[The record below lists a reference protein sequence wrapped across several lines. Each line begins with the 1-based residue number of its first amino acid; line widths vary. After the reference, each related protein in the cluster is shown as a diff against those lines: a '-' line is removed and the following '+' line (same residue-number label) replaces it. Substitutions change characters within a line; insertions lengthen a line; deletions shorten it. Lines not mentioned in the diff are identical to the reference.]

1 MGLSFAKLSRHKRV
15 FLRLTGVSI
24 SDFEGLVSLVR
35 PAWDKLELKK
45 KSHGRRCH
53 AETLEDKL
61 LCLMMYYRTYI
72 THEFLGYLFDLH
84 NSNICRLFKKLEP
97 LLAKKITITKDRS
110 LTSDKILEL
119 IADVTEQP
127 TQRPKS
133 KQKGSYSGKK
143 KRHTIKTEI
152 IIDTV
157 GKIHNVSKSH
167 KGRVHDFR
175 IRKQEKPLPKD
186 SVKYADSGYQGWQ
199 KLQSNVIIPIKC
211 RKKQELT
218 SEQKRHNRELAS
230 FRIRVEHKI
239 RQIKTFKIMSEC
251 YRNFQKKYGLRFN
264 IIAGIVNYKYA

>member
-1 MGLSFAKLSRHKRV
+1 MSMSFMKLSKHKMI
-15 FLRLTGVSI
+15 FLRLTGVSLT
-24 SDFEGLVSLVR
+24 DFACLVEIVR
-35 PAWDKLELKK
+35 PEWALLELKK
-45 KSHGRRCH
+45 KRHGRNSH
-53 AETLEDKL
+53 AKYLEDKL

-110 LTSDKILEL
+110 LTPDKVLEL
-119 IADVTEQP
+119 IADVTEQT
-127 TQRPKS
+127 TQRPKH

-143 KRHTIKTEI
+143 KGHTIKTEI
-152 IIDTV
+152 IIDTG

-167 KGRVHDFR
+167 KGRIHDFR

-199 KLQSNVIIPIKC
+199 ELQSNVIIPIK
-211 RKKQELT
+211 RPKKQELT

-230 FRIRVEHKI
+230 LRIRVEHKI
-239 RQIKTFKIMSEC
+239 MSRC
-251 YRNFQKKYGLRFN
+251 YRNFQKKHELRFN
-264 IIAGIVNYKYA
+264 IISGIVNYKYA